1 MQKNKIYMKALDEG
15 KIRKITRVMI
25 HHDGTKQ
32 EIKPDGQCIDLS
44 DMGDSDVES
53 HLTFESYFI
62 N

>member
-1 MQKNKIYMKALDEG
+1 MKALDEG
-15 KIRKITRVMI
+15 KIRKIKRVMI
-25 HHDGTKQ
+25 HHDGKKQ